1 MECDWKDIRS
11 VRALLVHITQLHL
24 PSFCFIKSCGLL
36 VTSHRYYI
44 LLCGGHQVSKG
55 IRRSTVECDWKNTG
69 GYWSGAE
76 VIDIRIPQ
84 LHPLGKHHIVSLG
97 VACALS
103 CSLTER
109 STEEETPIDR
119 AVSGS
124 LCVCEL
130 CTRPTFI
137 NLQICCEFTWPFGKR
152 G

>member
-1 MECDWKDIRS
+1 MAFW
-11 VRALLVHITQLHL
+11 LH
-24 PSFCFIKSCGLL
+24 
-36 VTSHRYYI
+36 HRYYI
-44 LLCGGHQVSKG
+44 LLCGGHQVSKRDRVYG
-55 IRRSTVECDWKNTG
+55 GVEWSVIGRIQEVT
-69 GYWSGAE
+69 WSGAE

-84 LHPLGKHHIVSLG
+84 LHPLGKGHIVSLG

-109 STEEETPIDR
+109 STEEETPIAR

-130 CTRPTFI
+130 CARPTFI